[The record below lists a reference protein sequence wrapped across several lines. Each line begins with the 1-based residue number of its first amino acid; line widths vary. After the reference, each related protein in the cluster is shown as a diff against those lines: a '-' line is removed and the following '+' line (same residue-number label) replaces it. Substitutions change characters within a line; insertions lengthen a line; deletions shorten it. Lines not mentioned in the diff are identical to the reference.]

1 MKKFIVDT
9 GKKKYRVKANDAK
22 RAVELVKTIDKEV
35 KDSMIVY
42 DKNFFGEFN
51 GFEAGLFSKMANSA
65 ISQIK
70 EHPKGSAERKEL
82 ADYYIKNYKTRLN
95 EARKQVDEYSKEY
108 NNELVAARAELQKGQ
123 NLLKQILSAL

>member
-9 GKKKYRVKANDAK
+9 GKKKYRIKANDAK
-22 RAVELVKTIDKEV
+22 RAVVLVKKIDDEV

-51 GFEAGLFSKMANSA
+51 GFEAGLFSKLANNA

-70 EHPKGSAERKEL
+70 EYPKGSADRKEV
-82 ADYYIKNYKTRLN
+82 ADYYIKSYETRLN
-95 EARKQVDEYSKEY
+95 EARKQVDEYGK
-108 NNELVAARAELQKGQ
+108 ELVAARAELQKGQ
-123 NLLKQILSAL
+123 NLLKQILSTL